1 MVLHDAPAPAMRPRP
16 SSFST
21 RAAVVGT
28 IACLLVGF
36 GAPYSTLVLKGSSM
50 DYDFSTA
57 AALFLLFIL
66 TAFANNA
73 VARLRRSWALTPGE
87 CTTVYIMMIVAC
99 AVQMR
104 KGGRPRPPERQGRS

>member
-1 MVLHDAPAPAMRPRP
+1 MRNALSEPVMVLHDAPGPAMRSRP
-16 SSFST
+16 SSFSA

-57 AALFLLFIL
+57 AALFLPSSRLSEQCRRP
-66 TAFANNA
+66 
-73 VARLRRSWALTPGE
+73 VAPKLGIDTG
-87 CTTVYIMMIVAC
+87 
-99 AVQMR
+99 
-104 KGGRPRPPERQGRS
+104 